1 MENGK
6 RPKYNAPVSS
16 QEDVN
21 KMYNKIQRLS
31 EQDQL
36 SIMRREVKFKKLL
49 FSDLPSDFKLFRQH
63 NISAKIMYQN
73 LLQLHAVDE
82 SNQETISVE
91 DIYEITETLST
102 INLGRPKGNSRNPSN
117 VSPSSNSNLVA
128 NLEWP
133 PHEEEFVITLDED
146 GWNLGSVQ
154 GYKVDADEIE
164 VQLLE
169 PLKTR
174 AKDDQGK
181 TY

>member
-1 MENGK
+1 
-6 RPKYNAPVSS
+6 
-16 QEDVN
+16 
-21 KMYNKIQRLS
+21 
-31 EQDQL
+31 
-36 SIMRREVKFKKLL
+36 
-49 FSDLPSDFKLFRQH
+49 
-63 NISAKIMYQN
+63 MYQN

-91 DIYEITETLST
+91 DIHEITETLST

>member
-1 MENGK
+1 MLK
-6 RPKYNAPVSS
+6 RVKERLIDNPQMGARALRMRHRCP
-16 QEDVN
+16 N
-21 KMYNKIQRLS
+21 K
-31 EQDQL
+31 EQ
-36 SIMRREVKFKKLL
+36 
-49 FSDLPSDFKLFRQH
+49 
-63 NISAKIMYQN
+63 
-73 LLQLHAVDE
+73 LQ
-82 SNQETISVE
+82 
-91 DIYEITETLST
+91 TE
-102 INLGRPKGNSRNPSN
+102 GQKVRSRNPSH
-117 VSPSSNSNLVA
+117 VYPTSYSNLIA
-128 NLEWP
+128 DLEWP